1 MNSGR
6 WAGPDRFQRTPAR
19 FSIFEGRHPYVIDT
33 QRSDQA
39 HLALTTIQT
48 DPLHLYVQ
56 SRQSPMDAPGGT
68 TPDGGAMWLEN
79 VPRASSNV
87 ASSSRRRS
95 SVPLPHHRPRTAL
108 QDPSLAA
115 PSLSAS
121 ASSTSTRYVS
131 QPSRG
136 VSAYPPSP
144 GPVSPTLASTSAF
157 AHDPLSAPLPAPVPI
172 PIAIEGRGSTRG
184 PEGVLSPPTPVPSPR
199 TERRRDQSDGGERP
213 RTLSGMDA
221 SRADELRQLMGD
233 DRAEGDMS
241 ALGEGLSKMWSDRR
255 AGTSSS

>member
-1 MNSGR
+1 
-6 WAGPDRFQRTPAR
+6 
-19 FSIFEGRHPYVIDT
+19 
-33 QRSDQA
+33 
-39 HLALTTIQT
+39 
-48 DPLHLYVQ
+48 
-56 SRQSPMDAPGGT
+56 
-68 TPDGGAMWLEN
+68 MWLEN

-172 PIAIEGRGSTRG
+172 PIPIEGRGSIGG

-199 TERRRDQSDGGERP
+199 CERRDQDHDQRA

-241 ALGEGLSKMWSDRR
+241 ALEEGLSKMWSDRR
-255 AGTSSS
+255 AGTLSLYRRPRAFRLHSWRRPGVLRVGVLRVICPRDPGQLYELGIRHVR